1 MSRASSQ
8 VMSTVG
14 FEFRMTPEQ
23 RESLHATARERDITM
38 QELLEL
44 MVFNEVR
51 PRQRKRRKPRY
62 QAEEL
67 PIAG

>member
-1 MSRASSQ
+1 
-8 VMSTVG
+8 MSTVAI
-14 FEFRMTPEQ
+14 EFVMTPEQ
-23 RESLHATARERDITM
+23 RDSLRASARERDITM

-44 MVFNEVR
+44 TVFNEVR
-51 PRQRKRRKPRY
+51 PRQRIRRKPRY

>member
-1 MSRASSQ
+1 
-8 VMSTVG
+8 MSTVA

-23 RESLHATARERDITM
+23 REFLRATAREREITM

-44 MVFNEVR
+44 TVFKQVR
-51 PRQRKRRKPRY
+51 PRLRKRRKPLY